1 MDKIK
6 VLGYVRVSS
15 NYQKLEGKS
24 IKNQIYRIKKYCIDN
39 DYELIDIIKDE
50 GFSGMNKKR
59 KGYNEL
65 IDRVKDVDNVIV
77 YSLSRLGRKM
87 KDVLLFMDN
96 LKEKG
101 CGFISIKENFN
112 NNEIIGGLLLNIMGS
127 INEFESK
134 LMGERIRDVKRY
146 KKEKN
151 LVYSGNIIYGKYR
164 DGDKLID
171 DDSELEIVNKIR
183 ELRKSGLSYF
193 KISDRLNEL
202 GILSKKGKRWY
213 GNSVRNV
220 FRYYDENGE

>member
-1 MDKIK
+1 MGKIK
-6 VLGYVRVSS
+6 VLGYVRISS
-15 NYQKLEGKS
+15 DLQKDGFS
-24 IKNQIYRIKKYCIDN
+24 IDNQINRIKKYCINN
-39 DYELIDIIKDE
+39 DYELVDVIKDE
-50 GFSGMNKKR
+50 GYSGMSIKR

-65 IDRVKDVDNVIV
+65 KERIKEVDNIIV

-87 KDVLLFMDN
+87 KDVLMFMEELRDN
-96 LKEKG
+96 N

-146 KKEKN
+146 KKENN

-171 DDSELEIVNKIR
+171 DNYELEIVNKIR
-183 ELRKSGLSYF
+183 ELRESGLSYF
-193 KISDRLNEL
+193 RISDRLNEL

-220 FRYYDENGE
+220 FRYYDEKGE